1 MGREMSVV
9 LKDTAGRMERLASG
23 ASISILETDVQS
35 HLKRKKLRDTDFV
48 QALKRIFRPST
59 MRKSLTR
66 IEEEKR
72 NEIEVSVNRTEA
84 SEAAFQAKTTED
96 RNEQLM
102 LLLVSEKLY
111 LRALGGVERLNEPDE
126 VKADMS
132 SHMQRALEGVRSD
145 INRLQRH
152 ILKDD
157 IDSLRLKLDDL
168 KITFLSPETKASL
181 EKLANEH
188 QIDKMTY
195 RIFEWLAVAGAA
207 AITGIGVAFPPVQAI
222 LFPLAGAITALGG
235 RMRWK
240 ARSEKIKMVTI
251 KKLIRDRT
259 DYTQAEAK
267 APAIEQAPVKLAA

>member
-9 LKDTAGRMERLASG
+9 LKDTVGRVERLALG
-23 ASISILETDVQS
+23 ASISRLDTEAES
-35 HLKRKKLRDTDFV
+35 HRKRRRFRETDFV
-48 QALKRIFRPST
+48 QALKRILRPST
-59 MRKSLTR
+59 MRRRLSKL
-66 IEEEKR
+66 EEEKR

-111 LRALGGVERLNEPDE
+111 LRALNGVDRLTEPDE
-126 VKADMS
+126 VKVDMS
-132 SHMQRALEGVRSD
+132 SHIERALEGVRSD
-145 INRLQRH
+145 LNRLERH
-152 ILKDD
+152 ILKGD
-157 IDSLRLKLDDL
+157 IESLRLKVDDL
-168 KITFLSPETKASL
+168 KITFINQETRASL

-195 RIFEWLAVAGAA
+195 RIFEWLSLGGAA
-207 AITGIGVAFPPVQAI
+207 AVTGVAIAFPPVQGV
-222 LFPLAGAITALGG
+222 LFPLAGAITALAG

-240 ARSEKIKMVTI
+240 ARSEKIKTVTI

-259 DYTQAEAK
+259 DYTQTETHVPEP
-267 APAIEQAPVKLAA
+267 APLKLAA

>member
-9 LKDTAGRMERLASG
+9 LKDTVGRVERLALG
-23 ASISILETDVQS
+23 ASISRLDTEAES
-35 HLKRKKLRDTDFV
+35 HRKRRRFRETDFV
-48 QALKRIFRPST
+48 QALKRILRPST
-59 MRKSLTR
+59 MLRHLNKL
-66 IEEEKR
+66 EEEKR

-111 LRALGGVERLNEPDE
+111 LRALKGVERLNEPDE
-126 VKADMS
+126 VKVDMFG
-132 SHMQRALEGVRSD
+132 HIERALEGVRSD
-145 INRLQRH
+145 LNRLERH
-152 ILKDD
+152 ILRGD
-157 IDSLRLKLDDL
+157 IESLKLKVDDL
-168 KITFLSPETKASL
+168 KITFINQETRASL

-195 RIFEWLAVAGAA
+195 RIFEWLSLGGAA
-207 AITGIGVAFPPVQAI
+207 AVTGVAIAFPPVQGV
-222 LFPLAGAITALGG
+222 LFPLAGAITALAG

-240 ARSEKIKMVTI
+240 ARSEKIKTVTI

-259 DYTQAEAK
+259 DYTQAETQVPDP
-267 APAIEQAPVKLAA
+267 APLKLAA

>member
-9 LKDTAGRMERLASG
+9 LKGTVGMMERLAPG
-23 ASISILETDVQS
+23 ASISKLDTEAES
-35 HLKRKKLRDTDFV
+35 HRKRKRFSDTDFV

-59 MRKSLTR
+59 MRKRLNKL
-66 IEEEKR
+66 EEEKR

-96 RNEQLM
+96 RSEQLM

-111 LRALGGVERLNEPDE
+111 LRALNGVDRLSEPDE

-132 SHMQRALEGVRSD
+132 SHMERALEGVRSD

-152 ILKDD
+152 ILKGD
-157 IDSLRLKLDDL
+157 IDSLRLKVDDL
-168 KITFLSPETKASL
+168 KITFINQDTKASL

-195 RIFEWLAVAGAA
+195 RIFEWLSFAGAA
-207 AITGIGVAFPPVQAI
+207 AITGAGVAFPPIQGVF
-222 LFPLAGAITALGG
+222 FPLAGAATALGG

-240 ARSEKIKMVTI
+240 ARSEKIKTVTI

-259 DYTQAEAK
+259 DYTQAEVQVPEP
-267 APAIEQAPVKLAA
+267 APLKLAA